1 MSDSC
6 DPMDCSLP
14 GFSAHRIFQARILEW
29 VAVSF
34 PRGSSQPTSPVLAG
48 GFFVASFNMLCYRGQ
63 RERESVCVC
72 VCGWGWVQRMKGR
85 KGEGHGEHVGPET
98 SSEETLVPSQ
108 TCHLKKTQHT
118 TYTKQIR
125 SPVSVSGFLA
135 SLELLTKEM
144 T

>member
-14 GFSAHRIFQARILEW
+14 GFSAHRIFRARILEW

-48 GFFVASFNMLCYRGQ
+48 GFFVASFNILCYRGQ

-72 VCGWGWVQRMKGR
+72 VCVWLGMGAEDERQKRGGAWRACG
-85 KGEGHGEHVGPET
+85 
-98 SSEETLVPSQ
+98 
-108 TCHLKKTQHT
+108 
-118 TYTKQIR
+118 
-125 SPVSVSGFLA
+125 A
-135 SLELLTKEM
+135 
-144 T
+144 